1 MIRHSVVFRLKHP
14 KGSEAEKDFLR
25 TAARL
30 KAISTVRNFE
40 MHRETSPKNN
50 YTYGLSMDFLDQ
62 ADYTF
67 YNDHPDHVAFV
78 QNRWLPEVAEFLEI
92 DTVKMDMP

>member
-14 KGSEAEKDFLR
+14 KGSEAEKSF
-25 TAARL
+25 L
-30 KAISTVRNFE
+30 KAAAALKSIRTVQNFE

-50 YTYGLSMDFLDQ
+50 YSYGLSMDFEDQ
-62 ADYTF
+62 AAYTF

-78 QNRWLPEVAEFLEI
+78 INRWLPEVEEFLEI
-92 DTVKMDMP
+92 DTVKMDTP